1 MGLSLYRKKRTFNR
15 TPEPQSGK
23 SSSRQLRFVVQKHQA
38 SRLHYD
44 FRLEMNGVLKSWA
57 VPKGP
62 SLNPAD
68 KRLAMMVEDHP
79 YDYKDFEGV
88 IPKGNYGAGTVIVWD
103 AGTYTTIDGTGDKA
117 ERERSLLKQL
127 REGSVKV
134 LLKGKKLKG
143 EFALVKT
150 KGMGENAWLLIKHKD
165 QYASDTDITLRDKSV
180 ISNKTIEKVA
190 LKPGKAYKNPRET
203 AGRSPVKKTKRTA
216 KKSKEENDEEGAS
229 IAMILKKAPAAPFPK
244 TMSPMLATPVD
255 EPFDDED
262 WEYEIKWDGYR
273 TLAFKKPDSTTLLS
287 RNGKMFNEKF
297 YPVFDALQEWD
308 TEAVID
314 GEIVAVDS
322 KGISRFNELQNWRSE
337 ADGQL
342 LYYVFDVLWY
352 KGRMLTGLPL
362 SERMQVLKSM
372 MPAGNGLIR
381 MGFSIVGRGLEFFAT
396 ARKMGLEGIIAKRL
410 GSAYL
415 PGIRTRDWLKIK
427 AQQRQ
432 EVIIVGYTHNE
443 GSPKLFSSLLLGVYN
458 RGRLCYAGKVGTG
471 FNDRMQ
477 RGIMKQLRPL
487 IIKRSPLQ
495 EIPDYNKPSRFRPHP
510 PHADAT
516 WLKPTLVCE
525 ITFTEVTEDGVF
537 RHPSFKGMREDKAAT
552 EVVREQEQ
560 PVEKVTKQKNGAVK
574 KSTIRADTKKAA
586 SRQVVA
592 KRALVAP
599 AAQKRRSALLN
610 PTEKTQTRSMNGR
623 DLHFTNLDKMFWRG
637 EKITKRDLLNYYY
650 RVAPYMLPFIKDRP
664 QSLYRF
670 PDGYKG
676 KSFYQKDVT
685 GKVPGWAATYLYH
698 SEGDKEDKHFLVAK
712 DEASLLLMVNFGCIA
727 INPWSSTV
735 KKPDHPDWCLLDLDP
750 GAKTTF
756 NKVIDAANV
765 IHDLLESIGVPSFPK
780 TSGSTG
786 MHVYI
791 PLGKKYTYE
800 QSKEF
805 ARVIVTVAHGETG
818 SFTSIERTVNEREG
832 KLYLDFLQNRPQAT
846 LAAPYSV
853 RPRPEATVSMPLHWE
868 EVKHGLKMQDF
879 TLKNVPS
886 LLEERG
892 ELFKPVLGK
901 GIDMLAA
908 LKRLQQL

>member
-1 MGLSLYRKKRTFNR
+1 MGLSLYRKKRAFNR

-23 SSSRQLRFVVQKHQA
+23 SSGRQLRFVVQKHQA

-44 FRLEMNGVLKSWA
+44 FRLEMDGVLKSWA

-103 AGTYTTIDGTGDKA
+103 AGTYTTIDGAGDKA
-117 ERERSLLKQL
+117 AQERSLLKQL

-165 QYASDTDITLRDKSV
+165 KYASDSDITLRDESV

-190 LKPGKAYKNPRET
+190 LKPGKVYKSPRET
-203 AGRSPVKKTKRTA
+203 AGRSSVKKAKRTV
-216 KKSKEENDEEGAS
+216 KKSKEENDQEGTS

-244 TMSPMLATPVD
+244 TMSPMLATLVD

-273 TLAFKKPDSTTLLS
+273 TLAFKKPDSITLLS

-342 LYYVFDVLWY
+342 LYYIFDVLWY
-352 KGRMLTGLPL
+352 KGRTLTGLPL
-362 SERMQVLKSM
+362 SERMQVLKSI
-372 MPAGNGLIR
+372 MPADNDLIR

-396 ARKMGLEGIIAKRL
+396 AQKMGLEGIIAKRL
-410 GSAYL
+410 GSTYL

-427 AQQRQ
+427 TQQRQ

-458 RGRLCYAGKVGTG
+458 KGKLCYAGKVGTG
-471 FNDRMQ
+471 FNDKMQ
-477 RGIMKQLRPL
+477 RDIMKQLKPL
-487 IIKRSPLQ
+487 IVKRSPLQ

-516 WLKPTLVCE
+516 WLKPRLVCE
-525 ITFTEVTEDGVF
+525 IAFTEVTEDGVF

-560 PVEKVTKQKNGAVK
+560 PVEKVTKPKNGAVK
-574 KSTIRADTKKAA
+574 KRKVKADTKKAA

-599 AAQKRRSALLN
+599 AAQKKRSTLLN
-610 PTEKTQTRSMNGR
+610 PTEKTQTRSINGR
-623 DLHFTNLDKMFWRG
+623 DLQFTNLDKMFWR
-637 EKITKRDLLNYYY
+637 EDKITKRDLLNYYY
-650 RVAPYMLPFIKDRP
+650 RAAPYMLPFIKDRP

-685 GKVPGWAATYLYH
+685 GKVPGWEATYLYH
-698 SEGDKEDKHFLVAK
+698 SEGDNEDKHFLVAE
-712 DEASLLLMVNFGCIA
+712 DEASLLFMVNFGCIE

-786 MHVYI
+786 MHIYI

-805 ARVIVTVAHGETG
+805 ARIIVTAVQDEAG
-818 SFTSIERTVNEREG
+818 SFTSIERPVNERGG

-853 RPRPEATVSMPLHWE
+853 RPRPKATVSMPLHWE

-886 LLEERG
+886 LLEERAG
-892 ELFKPVLGK
+892 IFKPVLGK
-901 GIDMLAA
+901 GIDMLIA